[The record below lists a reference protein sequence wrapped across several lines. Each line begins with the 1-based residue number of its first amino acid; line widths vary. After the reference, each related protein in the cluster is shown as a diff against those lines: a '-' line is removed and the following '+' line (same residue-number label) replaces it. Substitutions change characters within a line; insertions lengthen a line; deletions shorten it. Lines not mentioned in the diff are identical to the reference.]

1 MMGHWRPSWFNIV
14 VLMAWVVLAACREI
28 AGVNVSESC
37 PSVAV
42 PLIIPLAEEVAVGV
56 AFLEPELGISRAPLC
71 RELRLELLGG

>member
-14 VLMAWVVLAACREI
+14 ILVAWVVLAASREI
-28 AGVNVSESC
+28 AGVNVSASC

-56 AFLEPELGISRAPLC
+56 AFLKFELGISRAPLC
-71 RELRLELLGG
+71 RRLRLALLDG